1 VLIDDADFVSGFF
14 DACDG
19 RSEKVEVPLNKSFI
33 LLEGEGRVQ
42 TIIEWGDHANAG
54 GNSTTTTSTS
64 PTFTSYATDFMARD
78 ISFKV
83 SRP

>member
-1 VLIDDADFVSGFF
+1 
-14 DACDG
+14 
-19 RSEKVEVPLNKSFI
+19 VEVPLNKSFI

-42 TIIEWGDHANAG
+42 TFIEWGDHAAAG
-54 GNSTTTTSTS
+54 GNSTSTS

-83 SRP
+83 SRPFDLMASFCMLTMNQALHR